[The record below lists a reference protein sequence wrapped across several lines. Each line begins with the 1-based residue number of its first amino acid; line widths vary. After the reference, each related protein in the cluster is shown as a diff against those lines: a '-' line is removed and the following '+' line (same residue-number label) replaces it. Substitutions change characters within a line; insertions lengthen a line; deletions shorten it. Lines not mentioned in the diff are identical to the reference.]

1 MTEIEQCAA
10 KLLIFAA
17 LRHAVTL
24 SFDPWPWIFAVNGGL
39 RDKPL
44 YKIFSEIEQ
53 FSDELLTI

>member
-24 SFDPWPWIFAVNGGL
+24 SFDP
-39 RDKPL
+39 
-44 YKIFSEIEQ
+44 
-53 FSDELLTI
+53 LTLNFCSKWGITRQTSVQNF